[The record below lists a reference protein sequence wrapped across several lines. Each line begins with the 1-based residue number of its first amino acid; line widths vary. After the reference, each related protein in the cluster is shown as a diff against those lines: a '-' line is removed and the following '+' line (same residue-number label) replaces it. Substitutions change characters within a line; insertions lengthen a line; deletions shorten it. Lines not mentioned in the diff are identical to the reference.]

1 VWILQLQALKAK
13 SLLEDIGDGF
23 YGVTFHD
30 LYLEFAKLE
39 AKRGSLDVRRW
50 VWYHKE
56 VAYPTDL
63 ARVPP
68 GNCWPN
74 LERVF
79 VDHSD
84 RFSELRLSGDHDRW
98 RGTVEGIKWQHFSN
112 TVVLHLFIG
121 INEVLDLRGLQC
133 LRSLQLEWNSASGY
147 KGGGK
152 LIGLGELRILGWLE
166 LNNIHYIP
174 CFEEIG
180 QLTMLEV
187 LRLDTK
193 CDSIGCEKRPVS
205 QQLEVLNLDKCFQL
219 RELVLKCGCLKAFP
233 DLSRLISL
241 RKVLFQHCDSA
252 RDVLGLSSQMSS
264 LQKLFLINCKSLC
277 RCPGLA
283 DLVSLQE
290 LFVEMCPRIEFPGLH
305 KLTNLGRLTSVGG
318 GHQLLGFSDSMPL
331 QELAV
336 GSVRELP
343 DLHLL
348 NRHLRRL
355 YIAGSAIQDTLPW
368 LGRFT
373 ALEELILI
381 SVGTVQ
387 DMPGMNKLTRLRR
400 LTVDGAPNLL
410 QLPEI
415 GDLVALI
422 ALTLTSCCSVE
433 IAELPDLHN
442 LTNLESLKLSWTPI
456 KSLRG
461 LERLTQLRHLSCI
474 ATPLAE
480 LPDLSGLKNLE
491 FIELPLCHQLT
502 SLDNVGIMTA
512 VQILDVATC
521 YKLERLPD
529 LRSYRSL
536 EYLGLCYTEVRLRPE
551 VITALATLPLLRMF
565 AWDHFEVYF
574 SKLLKEK
581 SLAEILTQIEAKQ
594 LEFFATSQTM
604 VWTEPD
610 AVLGT
615 GRYRH
620 VSHACMHNAHG
631 ISPI

>member
-63 ARVPP
+63 ARVPS

-79 VDHSD
+79 VEYDLISFDHN
-84 RFSELRLSGDHDRW
+84 RW
-98 RGTVEGIKWQHFSN
+98 MGIVEGIKWQHFSN
-112 TVVLHLFIG
+112 VVVLHLFIG

-133 LRSLQLEWNSASGY
+133 LRSLQLEWDTGSGY

-205 QQLEVLNLDKCFQL
+205 QRLELLNLDKCIQL
-219 RELVLKCGCLKAFP
+219 RELVLNCGCLKAFP
-233 DLSRLISL
+233 DLSRLTSL
-241 RKVLFQHCDSA
+241 RKVLFDNCKSA
-252 RDVLGLSSQMSS
+252 RDVVGLSSQMSS
-264 LQKLFLINCKSLC
+264 LQKLFLIGCESLC
-277 RCPGLA
+277 RCPGLG

-290 LFVEMCPRIEFPGLH
+290 LFVHRCFRIEEFPGLR
-305 KLTNLGRLTSVGG
+305 KLTNLRRLTVEGG

-348 NRHLRRL
+348 NKHLRRL
-355 YIAGSAIQDTLPW
+355 YIDGYAIQDMLPW

-373 ALEELILI
+373 ALEELILK

-456 KSLRG
+456 KSLPG
-461 LERLTQLRHLSCI
+461 LERLAQLRRLSCV
-474 ATPLAE
+474 ATLLAE
-480 LPDLSGLKNLE
+480 LPDLSGSKKLE
-491 FIELPLCHQLT
+491 FIQLPLCHQLT
-502 SLDNVGIMTA
+502 SLDNVGTMTA

-551 VITALATLPLLRMF
+551 VIMALASLPLLQMF
-565 AWDHFEVYF
+565 AWDHFGVYF